1 MAIRI
6 GEVMILAFAMET
18 EGFWVFRL
26 NPGLIW
32 VCQERRRGGISL
44 LFRGSISSDINN
56 IKTQCASILK
66 TLIISLINL
75 NSFV

>member
-32 VCQERRRGGISL
+32 VFQERRRGGIS
-44 LFRGSISSDINN
+44 
-56 IKTQCASILK
+56 
-66 TLIISLINL
+66 
-75 NSFV
+75 